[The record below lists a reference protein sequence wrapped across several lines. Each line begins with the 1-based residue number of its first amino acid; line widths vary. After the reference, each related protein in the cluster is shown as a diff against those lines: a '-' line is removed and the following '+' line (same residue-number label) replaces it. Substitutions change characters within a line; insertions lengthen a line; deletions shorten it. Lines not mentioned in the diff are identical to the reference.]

1 FYTPK
6 FSKEGCDFKL
16 FAPLK
21 KYIFPILIAAVVGVF
36 LLLNNNDTDE
46 STRQLNPVA
55 EEESATSSEAEQPD
69 ANVMVDVKGEIR
81 EPGVYEIEAESRV
94 NDVIRMAG
102 GFTEDAD
109 QTTVN
114 LAQKVQDE
122 MVIMIPKSGEQGQA
136 AASEDSSNEKVRI
149 NYADKKEIER
159 LNGIGPSK
167 SEAIIQYRDENGFF
181 ETADDLLDVSGIGE
195 KTLES
200 IREDIQVP

>member
-1 FYTPK
+1 
-6 FSKEGCDFKL
+6 L

>member
-1 FYTPK
+1 M
-6 FSKEGCDFKL
+6 

>member
-1 FYTPK
+1 
-6 FSKEGCDFKL
+6 L

-149 NYADKKEIER
+149 NYADKKEIES